1 MSAPT
6 GMPLRSWSP
15 TVLGERTRGAHE
27 HAASP
32 QTDVRCT
39 HEELLVVAQ
48 ASLLPS
54 TPLPSFVLLWPEPKG
69 HLGAA
74 EEGRGLV
81 SEALT
86 LVPLNT
92 RCGLLTIQSEHRH
105 FHRRM
110 KSCAHLQPRRPHLH
124 R

>member
-1 MSAPT
+1 M
-6 GMPLRSWSP
+6 
-15 TVLGERTRGAHE
+15 
-27 HAASP
+27 
-32 QTDVRCT
+32 
-39 HEELLVVAQ
+39 AQ

-54 TPLPSFVLLWPEPKG
+54 TPLPSSVLLWPEPQG
-69 HLGAA
+69 HLGTA
-74 EEGRGLV
+74 EKGRGLV

-92 RCGLLTIQSEHRH
+92 HCGLLTIQSEHRH

-110 KSCAHLQPRRPHLH
+110 ERCAHLQPQRPPLH